1 MIPKKKITG
10 SKLLELTMR
19 DVLDGLE
26 DAATYM
32 NYQSMPDSVEILSIE
47 PADQA
52 IPSRSEVIPFAQR
65 IDLNTISQ
73 RSSDIVDYL
82 LQRELGRT
90 A

>member
-1 MIPKKKITG
+1 MHPKKKTTG

-26 DAATYM
+26 EAATYM

-47 PADQA
+47 PAAQS
-52 IPSRSEVIPFAQR
+52 IPTHSEVIQ
-65 IDLNTISQ
+65 LSQ
-73 RSSDIVDYL
+73 RLGLTNTARRSTDIVDYL
-82 LQRELGRT
+82 LQRESRRT